1 MNLPILMYHY
11 VRPITKRLSPR
22 HKVLDLELFSSQL
35 EILQSRYLFRT
46 SKELVQLTGED
57 ISSNLIWL
65 TFDDGYKDCIEYVLP
80 VLLKHNA
87 VATFY
92 LPTEAIFERK
102 LLDVNK
108 IHILLSGPKTP
119 RQIVE
124 ASSEIFNDLQ
134 IAEIIGISFGDLYEK
149 YANPNLWND
158 GDTEFLKKL
167 FQKAL
172 PSAQRRALLSAT
184 FEQLVD
190 RPESSW
196 VDEFYL
202 TPDDVRRL
210 FNSGMEIGSHSHTH
224 EWLEDLTIDQQR
236 SDLSESFRYLDL
248 AIGSNKNRTMC
259 YPFGSYNSDTLA
271 VLSELSVKTAV
282 VNDGSK
288 FANFNNPS
296 PSHLKLDRIDI
307 MFFDQ
312 LIDGEF
318 N

>member
-1 MNLPILMYHY
+1 MNIPILMYHY
-11 VRPITKRLSPR
+11 VRPIAKRLSPR
-22 HKVLDLELFSSQL
+22 HKVLDLDLFSSQL

-46 SKELVQLTGED
+46 SKELVPLPCED
-57 ISSNLIWL
+57 ITSNLIWL
-65 TFDDGYKDCIEYVLP
+65 TFDDGYKDCIEHVLP

-108 IHILLSGPKTP
+108 IHILLSGSKTP
-119 RQIVE
+119 RQIVD

-134 IAEIIGISFGDLYEK
+134 IAEVIGVSFGDLYEK

-172 PSAQRRALLSAT
+172 PSAQRRALLSVT

-202 TPDDVRRL
+202 TPDDVRCL

-288 FANFNNPS
+288 FANFINLS

-312 LIDGEF
+312 LIDGKF
-318 N
+318 D